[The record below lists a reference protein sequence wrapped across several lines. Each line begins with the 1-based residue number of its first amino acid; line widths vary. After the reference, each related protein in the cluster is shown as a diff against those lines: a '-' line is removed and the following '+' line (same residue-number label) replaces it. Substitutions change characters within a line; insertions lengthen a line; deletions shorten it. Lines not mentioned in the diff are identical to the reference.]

1 MIDQNYL
8 ITAEGGVAGSTPR
21 HGGEAARLASM
32 LPADNHVHSEWSYD
46 TDERA
51 SMLAACARAV
61 ELGVPSVAF
70 TEHVDAERWE
80 PGDGLDGRDLAWQPW
95 DRMRPLDV
103 AGYLAGI
110 AECRDR
116 FDGLRILTGIEA
128 GEPHLFRSTASL
140 VLASAHFDRV
150 LGSLHLLP
158 LDGELVEGGS
168 AMRRHGAHR
177 AGEMMR
183 LYLGELARL
192 VEGSDVFEVLAHLDY
207 PRRYWPQHLEPYRE
221 QDYEEEY
228 RYVLRS
234 LAASGRV
241 LEINTASPL
250 SSVELMRWW
259 RDVGGRAVSFG
270 SDAHVPWRVGDR
282 FELAMDVV
290 EAAGFSAGAGPFEYW
305 TR

>member
-1 MIDQNYL
+1 
-8 ITAEGGVAGSTPR
+8 
-21 HGGEAARLASM
+21 M
-32 LPADNHVHSEWSYD
+32 LPADNHVHSQWSYD

-80 PGDGLDGRDLAWQPW
+80 PGDGLASRELAWHPW
-95 DRMRPLDV
+95 ERMHPLDV
-103 AGYLAGI
+103 DGYLAGI

-116 FDGLRILTGIEA
+116 FAGLRILTGIEA
-128 GEPHLFRSTASL
+128 GEPHLFRSTAAQ
-140 VLASAHFDRV
+140 VLTGAHFDRV

-158 LDGELVEGGS
+158 LDGELIEGGR
-168 AMRRHGAHR
+168 AMRQQGAHR
-177 AGEMMR
+177 ADEMMR
-183 LYLGELARL
+183 LYLGELVRL
-192 VEGSDVFEVLAHLDY
+192 VEGSDLFEVLAHLDY
-207 PRRYWPQHLEPYRE
+207 PRRYWPQQVEPYRE
-221 QDYEEEY
+221 RHFEEEY
-228 RYVLRS
+228 RCVLRS

-241 LEINTASPL
+241 LEVNTASPL
-250 SSVELMRWW
+250 ASVELLQWW

-270 SDAHVPWRVGDR
+270 SDAHLPWRVGDS

-290 EAAGFSAGAGPFEYW
+290 EAAGFSAGATPFDYW